1 MYHIKEDARSL
12 QSVEW
17 LLVALGELM
26 KTAAFSQIKVVQLAA
41 KAGLSRSTF
50 YRNFDET
57 EDLLRYMVDRDF
69 SDLFAAVLGYYR
81 EQTVSGKGFRTAF
94 VVPFL
99 RFWESRFRTV
109 ELIVLAGRESFL
121 LAAFGRHA
129 RKVLSLSENS
139 NFLSDEAK
147 EYFVAMRSGEAIGL
161 LIYWVSQGRSLSQET
176 LSNLVIAQTLESFDM
191 DLNLRREPVDD

>member
-41 KAGLSRSTF
+41 KAGVSRSTF
-50 YRNFDET
+50 YRNFDEP

-69 SDLFAAVLGYYR
+69 SDLFVAVLGYYR

-94 VVPFL
+94 VIPFL